1 VGSGVASALSCG
13 RPASFEPPTEEDK
26 VPKALAWRSLKR
38 YLGPAFVLVA
48 ILGAVTGAA
57 APDPEPAKNPW
68 LCQGAF
74 YTEAQGREK
83 LAEFA
88 RTYSDRAGWEKRAEN
103 IREGILRGADLDPL
117 PERTPLKPILRR
129 EEARNGYSITNVAF
143 FSTPGFYV
151 TGNLYRPWPRKEGE
165 RHAAVL
171 LAHGHAPDPATG
183 GRFALSKQKLGGLLA
198 QAGAVAFAFDMVGY
212 GEATQHPH
220 KTDVT
225 LKLQLWNAMR
235 AVDFLESLPEVDP
248 ARIGM
253 TGESGGGTQTFLLAA
268 VDRRIAVSVPVVMVS
283 AHFFGGCEC
292 ESGMPI
298 HRSPRH
304 ETSNAEIAALAAPR
318 PQLVISDG
326 DDWTKNVPEVEFP
339 YIRNVYRLYGAEA
352 QVENLHLASEK
363 HDYGP
368 SKRAGALA
376 FLGKHLGLDLTRIQT
391 AAGFD
396 ESLVPLEAR
405 EKLLV
410 FPKH

>member
-1 VGSGVASALSCG
+1 MKRHLGLVLG
-13 RPASFEPPTEEDK
+13 
-26 VPKALAWRSLKR
+26 LA
-38 YLGPAFVLVA
+38 AC
-48 ILGAVTGAA
+48 LGAGERVAA
-57 APDPEPAKNPW
+57 QEPLPAPKNPW
-68 LCQGAF
+68 LCQGAY
-74 YTEAQGREK
+74 YTEAEGREK
-83 LAEFA
+83 LAEYA
-88 RTYSDRAGWEKRAEN
+88 RTYSDRAGWEKRAQN

-117 PERTPLKPILRR
+117 PARTPLMTIMRS
-129 EEARNGYSITNVAF
+129 EAQKNGYSITNVAF
-143 FSTPGFYV
+143 ESTPGFYV
-151 TGNLYRPWPRKEGE
+151 TGNLYRPWPRKDGV

-183 GRFALSKQKLGGLLA
+183 GRFAESKQKLGGLLA
-198 QAGAVAFAFDMVGY
+198 RAGAVAFAFDMIGY
-212 GEATQHPH
+212 GEATQREH

-225 LKLQLWNAMR
+225 LKLQLWNAIR

-248 ARIGM
+248 TRIGM

-268 VDRRIAVSVPVVMVS
+268 VDQRIAVSVPVVMVS

-298 HRSPRH
+298 HKSPRH

-326 DDWTKNVPEVEFP
+326 ADWTKNVPEVELP
-339 YIRNVYRLYGAEA
+339 YLRNVYRLYGAEA
-352 QVENLHLASEK
+352 KVENLHLAAEK

-376 FLGKHLGLDLTRIQT
+376 FLGRHLGLDVEKMNGP
-391 AAGFD
+391 AGLD
-396 ESLVPLEAR
+396 EGKVPVEPR

-410 FPKH
+410 FAAP

>member
-1 VGSGVASALSCG
+1 MRRSLGWSAALLVVLLGVAGA
-13 RPASFEPPTEEDK
+13 EDTK
-26 VPKALAWRSLKR
+26 P
-38 YLGPAFVLVA
+38 
-48 ILGAVTGAA
+48 
-57 APDPEPAKNPW
+57 KNPW
-68 LCQGAF
+68 LCQGDY

-88 RTYSDRAGWEKRAEN
+88 RTYSDRAGWEKRAQN
-103 IREGILRGADLDPL
+103 IREGILRGADLYPL
-117 PERTPLKPILRR
+117 PERTPLKPVLRA
-129 EEARNGYSITNVAF
+129 ETPKAGYSITNLAF
-143 FSTPGFYV
+143 ESTPGSYV
-151 TGNLYRPWPRKEGE
+151 TGNLYRPWPRKEGQ
-165 RHAAVL
+165 RYAAVL
-171 LAHGHAPDPATG
+171 LAHGHAADPATG
-183 GRFALSKQKLGGLLA
+183 GRFAESKQKLGGLLA
-198 QAGAVAFAFDMVGY
+198 QAGAVVFAFDMVGY
-212 GEATQHPH
+212 GESTERPH

-235 AVDFLESLPEVDP
+235 AVDFLESLAEVDP

-268 VDRRIAVSVPVVMVS
+268 VDPRIAVSVPVVMVS

-298 HRSPRH
+298 HRSTRH
-304 ETSNAEIAALAAPR
+304 ETTNAEIAALAAPR

-326 DDWTKNVPEVEFP
+326 ADWTKNVPEVEFP

-352 QVENLHLASEK
+352 QVENLHLASEG

-368 SKRAGALA
+368 SKRAGAIA
-376 FLGKHLGLDLTRIQT
+376 FLGRTLGLNLERVKT

-396 ESLVPLEAR
+396 ESLAPLEPR

-410 FPKH
+410 FSSP